1 MIPFFPR
8 PLLRPP
14 CHAIVLIEKEEN
26 QGKRKQ
32 KAGKSRKN
40 PSERGLCGKK
50 DEVVD
55 TVAPVDI
62 SLMADRSSG
71 KGDPHTQ
78 TSGRVIVPCR
88 STALSALA

>member
-1 MIPFFPR
+1 M
-8 PLLRPP
+8 
-14 CHAIVLIEKEEN
+14 EKEEN
-26 QGKRKQ
+26 KGKRKQ
-32 KAGKSRKN
+32 KARKVEKIL
-40 PSERGLCGKK
+40 ERGLRGKK
-50 DEVVD
+50 DEVVG
-55 TVAPVDI
+55 TVEPVDI